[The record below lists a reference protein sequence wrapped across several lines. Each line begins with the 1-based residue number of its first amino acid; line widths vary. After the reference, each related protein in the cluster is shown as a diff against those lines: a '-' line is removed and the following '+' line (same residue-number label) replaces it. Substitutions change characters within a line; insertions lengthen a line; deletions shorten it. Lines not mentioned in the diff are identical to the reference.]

1 VDKWRQSVVS
11 VLLLRLWQNDQRL
24 VVRQSFSCELFIRL
38 PCEVHGNMIDPIT
51 AVGLAT
57 SAYNA
62 IKQGVAV
69 GRELQDI
76 TGQLGKWGKAYSDF
90 SFAEEQVKNPPWYSF
105 KGSDT
110 HSAIEIFAQKKKM
123 SEMRKEIKN
132 FISFQYG
139 PSAWEEVLH
148 IEAQMRKQRKEE
160 VYRKAE
166 LKRALVE
173 WTVGILVGLAGI
185 AGLAIVGYF
194 LGKQQGKW

>member
-1 VDKWRQSVVS
+1 
-11 VLLLRLWQNDQRL
+11 
-24 VVRQSFSCELFIRL
+24 
-38 PCEVHGNMIDPIT
+38 MIDPIT

-123 SEMRKEIKN
+123 SEMRNEIKS

-139 PSAWEEVLH
+139 PSAWDEVLQ
-148 IEAQMRKQRKEE
+148 IEAQMRKKRKEE

-166 LKRALVE
+166 LKRALIE
-173 WTVGILVGLAGI
+173 WTVGILLVLSGI
-185 AGLAIVGYF
+185 IGLAIVLYF
-194 LGKQQGKW
+194 MGRSQGKW

>member
-1 VDKWRQSVVS
+1 
-11 VLLLRLWQNDQRL
+11 
-24 VVRQSFSCELFIRL
+24 
-38 PCEVHGNMIDPIT
+38 MIDPIT

-110 HSAIEIFAQKKKM
+110 HSAIEIFAQKKKDVRNAQGNQKLHQF
-123 SEMRKEIKN
+123 SVRTVRL
-132 FISFQYG
+132 G
-139 PSAWEEVLH
+139 GSAAH
-148 IEAQMRKQRKEE
+148 
-160 VYRKAE
+160 
-166 LKRALVE
+166 
-173 WTVGILVGLAGI
+173 
-185 AGLAIVGYF
+185 
-194 LGKQQGKW
+194 

>member
-1 VDKWRQSVVS
+1 
-11 VLLLRLWQNDQRL
+11 
-24 VVRQSFSCELFIRL
+24 
-38 PCEVHGNMIDPIT
+38 MIDPIT

-76 TGQLGKWGKAYSDF
+76 TGQLGKWGKACSDF
-90 SFAEEQVKNPPWYSF
+90 KFAEEQAKNPPWYSF

-139 PSAWEEVLH
+139 PSAWDEVLQ
-148 IEAQMRKQRKEE
+148 IEAKMRKQRKEE

-166 LKRALVE
+166 RKRAILE
-173 WTVGILVGLAGI
+173 WTVGIVVAFGGI
-185 AGLAIVGYF
+185 ALLGLVGYF
-194 LGKQQGKW
+194 LGKQQGQW